1 MSEAEAIRVPARS
14 EPVARRDGA
23 LAGVVTLGTRERP
36 WRLHDSLSGN
46 ET

>member
-1 MSEAEAIRVPARS
+1 MIEAEAIRVLERS
-14 EPVARRDGA
+14 EPVAERDGA
-23 LAGVVTLGTRERP
+23 LAGVVTPGTRERP